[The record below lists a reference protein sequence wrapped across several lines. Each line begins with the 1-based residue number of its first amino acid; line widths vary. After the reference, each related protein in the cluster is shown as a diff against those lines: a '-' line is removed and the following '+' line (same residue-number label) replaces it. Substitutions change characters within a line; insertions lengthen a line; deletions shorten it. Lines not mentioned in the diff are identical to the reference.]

1 MCHRYAE
8 DDMDARERTLLN
20 VAKDLLGKRG
30 ELPCNIGADDWAHLS
45 AAVAAYGE
53 RVEWR
58 NSDELDEYGDD
69 WMLDEEMP
77 DKLIPFDAHAADH
90 DGGNT

>member
-1 MCHRYAE
+1 
-8 DDMDARERTLLN
+8 MDTRERTLLN

-30 ELPCNIGADDWAHLS
+30 ELPRNIGADDWAHLS

-58 NSDELDEYGDD
+58 NADELNEHGDD
-69 WMLDEEMP
+69 WMLDEERP
-77 DKLIPFDAHAADH
+77 DKLIPLTSQPADQ
-90 DGGNT
+90 DGGKI

>member
-1 MCHRYAE
+1 MN
-8 DDMDARERTLLN
+8 ARGRILLS
-20 VAKDLLGKRG
+20 VAKDLLQKRA
-30 ELPCNIGADDWAHLS
+30 ELPRNIAPDDWAHLS

-58 NSDELDEYGDD
+58 NRDELSEYGEG

-77 DKLIPFDAHAADH
+77 EKLIPFASNAAEP